1 MKGLALHGVND
12 LFDLVG
18 VRRESFETAMK
29 EIENYSAENLHRKVL
44 FNFYAW

>member
-18 VRRESFETAMK
+18 VRREDFEGFRGSC
-29 EIENYSAENLHRKVL
+29 ERNLML
-44 FNFYAW
+44 FG